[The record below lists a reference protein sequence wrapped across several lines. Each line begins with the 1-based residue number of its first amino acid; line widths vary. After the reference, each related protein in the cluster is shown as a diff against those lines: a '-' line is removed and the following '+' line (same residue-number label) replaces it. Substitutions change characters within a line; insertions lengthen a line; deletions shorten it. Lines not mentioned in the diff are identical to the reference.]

1 MGRPGRPPLIRP
13 AREDTGMLT
22 AAEGH
27 ELAQDWIEAWNDHDL
42 DRIITHYADDVVF
55 SSPFIQKIGG
65 GPSGAVVGRDA
76 LRAYFRTALDKYP
89 TLTFR
94 LFDVFRGID
103 SVTLLYE
110 SVNGLLA
117 AETMLLNERNQ
128 VSRVLAQY
136 DKW

>member
-1 MGRPGRPPLIRP
+1 
-13 AREDTGMLT
+13 MLT
-22 AAEGH
+22 AAEGY
-27 ELAQDWIEAWNDHDL
+27 ELAQEWIEAWNDHDL
-42 DRIITHYADDVVF
+42 DRIIAHYASDVVF
-55 SSPFIQKIGG
+55 SSPFVQTITASA
-65 GPSGAVVGRDA
+65 SGALSGRAA
-76 LRAYFRTALDKYP
+76 LRKYFQTALDKYP

-94 LFDVFRGID
+94 LLDVFRGID

-117 AETMLLNERNQ
+117 AETMMLNERNQ

>member
-1 MGRPGRPPLIRP
+1 
-13 AREDTGMLT
+13 MLT

-55 SSPFIQKIGG
+55 LSPFVQKIGVSD
-65 GPSGAVVGRDA
+65 SGAVLGRDA
-76 LRAYFRTALDKYP
+76 LRAYFRAALDRYP
-89 TLTFR
+89 LLTFR
-94 LFDVFRGID
+94 LVDVFRGID
-103 SVTLLYE
+103 SVTVLYE

-117 AETMLLNERNQ
+117 AETMMLNERNQ